1 MVRTA
6 RLEIRLVTEEDR
18 SRFRELFSD
27 PGFMVFSE
35 TGALDAGAAD
45 RRFDRMLALGDEL
58 SFCKQA
64 VIEVSTG
71 TTVGY
76 VGVDY
81 FEYRG
86 ERRLELG
93 YRLVA
98 GARGRGYA
106 TESARALLELAG
118 ETWHGELL
126 ALIDPKNQPSR
137 TVIGK
142 LGFEFVETMAT
153 GGGGTEIYSLVI

>member
-1 MVRTA
+1 VRTA
-6 RLEIRLVTEEDR
+6 RLEIRLVTEADR
-18 SRFRELFSD
+18 GRFLEFFSD
-27 PGFMVFSE
+27 PDFMVFSE
-35 TGALDAGAAD
+35 TGALDIEAAN
-45 RRFDRMLALGDEL
+45 RRFDGMLALGDEL
-58 SFCKQA
+58 AFCKQA
-64 VIEVSTG
+64 VIEESTG

-98 GARGRGYA
+98 GARGRGYG
-106 TESARALLELAG
+106 TESARGLLEMAG
-118 ETWHGELL
+118 ETWRGELL
-126 ALIDPKNQPSR
+126 AIIDPKNEPSR

-142 LGFEFVETMAT
+142 LGFEFVENIPT
-153 GGGGTEIYSLVI
+153 GGNGTDIYRLVI